1 MRPLILLIVL
11 CMIPMT
17 ALAEWQL
24 VAQDGFDAGP
34 SLPWSTEVR
43 GSGSVSFAGGVM
55 AMNHSTGWT
64 LDPTQYGTLAT
75 LDLALPAEY
84 RITYRV
90 RNTATCGWIYA
101 RVLQGPFFDFSSSA
115 GYSYTTEYCGP
126 NMFISQMPDPSG
138 WHGTRLSDW
147 MDSHLG
153 LNPGLW
159 RSAEITRR
167 SGQLSFY
174 MEGETTLVTAEPVSY
189 PGGTLNFYAHDGY
202 MTAEIDDVKIY
213 AWSEPEPP
221 VAITLGTSWDNISL
235 QEVLDAEYGPGAINV
250 VTDYEGYLPGDG
262 DPAWWQD
269 RGLTSL
275 LVREIAGFASANRL
289 GWYVEDLVG
298 APVIDGIGDGVIFD
312 GPVVAGSEVLL
323 EFPQDTRFGLYLNP
337 NGSSSS
343 YNAPEPEHF
352 FTNRFYN
359 DIGPDGSGA
368 LHAPLDGDVQAL
380 IFNISH
386 LRGGVPTYVVA
397 WEDVDSG
404 ATVTESWST
413 TGTDNDYNDL
423 VVEISAFSP
432 VKAESSTW
440 GELKSRFEE

>member
-1 MRPLILLIVL
+1 MRPLILVIVL
-11 CMIPMT
+11 CMLPMT
-17 ALAEWQL
+17 AVAEWQL
-24 VAQDGFDAGP
+24 VAEDGFDAGP
-34 SLPWSTEVR
+34 SLPWVTEVR

-64 LDPTQYGTLAT
+64 LNPLENGTLAT
-75 LDLALPAEY
+75 LDLALPPEY

-90 RNTATCGWIYA
+90 RNLATCGWFHA
-101 RVLQGPFFDFSSSA
+101 RIVQAPFFDFASSE
-115 GYSYTTEYCGP
+115 GYLFSTEYCGP
-126 NMFISQMPDPSG
+126 QMYVTVLPG
-138 WHGTRLSDW
+138 ANEWEGTRIAEW
-147 MDSHLG
+147 WDSHLG

-159 RSAEITRR
+159 REAEIVRR
-167 SGQLSFY
+167 GGEVSFY
-174 MEGETTLVTAEPVSY
+174 MEGETTLTAAEPSAI

-213 AWSEPEPP
+213 AWSEPAAP
-221 VAITLGTSWDNISL
+221 VSITIGTSWDNISL

-250 VTDYEGYLPGDG
+250 ETEYEGYRAGDG

-269 RGLTSL
+269 SGLTSL
-275 LVREIAGFASANRL
+275 LVREIAGFASANRM
-289 GWYVEDLVG
+289 GWYAEDLAG
-298 APVIDGIGDGVIFD
+298 APVIDGIDDGVIFD
-312 GPVVAGSEVLL
+312 GPVVAGSEVFLQ
-323 EFPQDTRFGLYLNP
+323 FAQDTRFGLYLNP
-337 NGSSSS
+337 NGSNSS

-368 LHAPLDGDVQAL
+368 VHAPFDGDVQAL
-380 IFNISH
+380 IFNITH

-397 WEDVDSG
+397 WEDTDSG
-404 ATVTESWST
+404 APITPSWST

-432 VKAESSTW
+432 VKTEASTW